1 MGVHGLTTYL
11 RENRRTVS
19 KTLHLS
25 LATSAEQEQSIT
37 AVVDAWSFIYSLY
50 YQSGLP
56 WIYGGELD
64 AFEGVI
70 TQTVNAWRA
79 VGMQPVFVFDG
90 PSPPAKFATTIE
102 RTNKGRVEPSLI
114 FFRTSAAGRASTR
127 FLADPAL
134 RMLPPLAHTAC
145 VRALLR
151 AGVPCH
157 FADSE
162 ADPFAVEL
170 AGALGAYVVAN
181 DSDFVVLRP
190 GGDGYRGYIPL
201 DEMAWAYPPPPA
213 EPVVESAD
221 ADFLPMKSPRRRM
234 RRKSTMLMGHGLIP
248 LPTFDG
254 LSLTVYTPDALAAQ
268 LHIPVPLLPVLA
280 AFVGCDFAS
289 FQRMFFD
296 RGLSL
301 SQRITRTAQTLS
313 PLVAPGASTRRTK
326 YPSTVMD
333 LVNSMI
339 TSLLVRP
346 IDSDEQESIA
356 GSIVD
361 AILQYSI
368 MDITGPLSPT
378 SDCLLHHPSECE
390 LLQAL
395 NVSSRNAEQKATLR
409 NYIAAFR
416 SGSLAPEVMDIVFSG
431 SYWPTVFLENP
442 DLESTSKFI
451 GRPIRQFMYAVLNHD
466 VGLFDP
472 DVRPTPSERHALSG
486 DYQGVGSSSVSGM
499 SSALEEEID
508 LEGSEGE
515 PSPTSGKLHVRPA
528 HIDTTDSSID
538 SIASSSF
545 VHLTASSTSL
555 ATSVGPISI
564 KEYVRRGGH
573 VGPQDVPVPPLD
585 ELIADLR
592 PSLDADLPDA
602 VHARP
607 ERVRLLML
615 LTALH
620 SNTERVR
627 SLEPDVLV
635 PVVVLRWVIRTMGE
649 RPQLSER
656 WQRQEAQAVLAS
668 LLTSTLPEEAVD
680 TPVQAEPRNVQL
692 VAQLLAAL
700 EATLHLGQTLFLAD
714 HVTDVVA
721 RFSGKRAHTLLTL
734 KRGGAHAAGDAFNTC
749 WAAIVDGQNDLFA
762 GEAKKSARREKK
774 ALQLQNPAVSTRT
787 RSGSGG
793 ARSPATARRSMFEVL
808 ADMEE

>member
-25 LATSAEQEQSIT
+25 LATGAEQEQSIT

-79 VGMQPVFVFDG
+79 VGLQPIFVFDG

-114 FFRTSAAGRASTR
+114 FFRTSAAGRASAR

-213 EPVVESAD
+213 EPAAESPEG
-221 ADFLPMKSPRRRM
+221 DFVPMKAPRGRV

-254 LSLTVYTPDALAAQ
+254 LNLTVYTPDALAAQ

-301 SQRITRTAQTLS
+301 SQRITRTAQMLS
-313 PLVAPGASTRRTK
+313 PLVVPGASTRRTK

-339 TSLLVRP
+339 TGLLVRP
-346 IDSDEQESIA
+346 IDSDEQESMA
-356 GSIVD
+356 ASIVD

-378 SDCLLHHPSECE
+378 ADCLLHHPSECE

-409 NYIAAFR
+409 SYIAAFR
-416 SGSLAPEVMDIVFSG
+416 SGNLAAEVMDIVFSG

-472 DVRPTPSERHALSG
+472 DLKPTPSERHALSG
-486 DYQGVGSSSVSGM
+486 DYQGVGSSSMSGM
-499 SSALEEEID
+499 SSALEEDISM
-508 LEGSEGE
+508 EGSEDE
-515 PSPTSGKLHVRPA
+515 PSPTS
-528 HIDTTDSSID
+528 D
-538 SIASSSF
+538 SIVSSSF
-545 VHLTASSTSL
+545 VHLTASDTSL
-555 ATSVGPISI
+555 ATSVGPLSI

-573 VGPQDVPVPPLD
+573 VGPQDVQVPLLD

-607 ERVRLLML
+607 ERVRWLML
-615 LTALH
+615 LTALQ

-627 SLEPDVLV
+627 ALEPDVLV
-635 PVVVLRWVIRTMGE
+635 PVIILRWVIRTMGA

-668 LLTSTLPEEAVD
+668 FLAPTLPEEATE

-692 VAQLLAAL
+692 IAQLLAAL

-714 HVTDVVA
+714 RVADAVA
-721 RFSGKRAHTLLTL
+721 RFSGKRVHALLTL
-734 KRGGAHAAGDAFNTC
+734 KRGGTHAAGDTFNAC
-749 WAAIVDGQNDLFA
+749 WAAIVDGLDDLFT

-774 ALQLQNPAVSTRT
+774 ALQLQAPGGSTRA

-793 ARSPATARRSMFEVL
+793 ALSPATARRSMFEVL